1 MGAMTHAMSA
11 MSAMS
16 KKILKHSLC
25 ADEGKKTDGIIR

>member
-1 MGAMTHAMSA
+1 MGAMTHA

-25 ADEGKKTDGIIR
+25 ADKGKKTDGIIR